1 VTAAK
6 LAISTVLVTRLMV
19 AAVARRATRP
29 FPGPP
34 RRLGALGGG
43 APPARHHGDAGERD
57 YMVRVERID

>member
-19 AAVARRATRP
+19 AAVARRA
-29 FPGPP
+29 
-34 RRLGALGGG
+34 A
-43 APPARHHGDAGERD
+43 ERD